1 MTKKKRENLG
11 VALEIDGLEEKLSQ
25 CRRDLEAVNSRLYGA
40 ELSPEARKSLE
51 KEKNHLMSKASNYGA
66 KVASAGEPEK
76 HAAVCG
82 HLHSPDPHLHLLDH
96 VSLRFLQSAQA
107 SPWPPGHHQ
116 PGHKPQDNQGTGAFL
131 PNPDTGAGPPVSPAP
146 LASWFCCGAW
156 VSRRTV
162 CWFLPQPKGKAI
174 KNSQAAPVC

>member
-25 CRRDLEAVNSRLYGA
+25 CCRDLEAVNSRLYGA

-107 SPWPPGHHQ
+107 SPWQVTTNQAISLKTTKVQEHFSPTQTLEQGLLSAQPLSPPGSAVG
-116 PGHKPQDNQGTGAFL
+116 PGSPEGL
-131 PNPDTGAGPPVSPAP
+131 CAGSSLSP
-146 LASWFCCGAW
+146 
-156 VSRRTV
+156 RER
-162 CWFLPQPKGKAI
+162 Q
-174 KNSQAAPVC
+174 